1 MTTITDSGLR
11 EIKDLINGIAQTVN
25 GLDKKLDVNQARTDE
40 KLNAIEK
47 CLQLVKTRIN
57 AQTNWFIGAFA
68 ALVGG
73 LLIP

>member
-1 MTTITDSGLR
+1 MGL
-11 EIKDLINGIAQTVN
+11 
-25 GLDKKLDVNQARTDE
+25 KKIDVNQARTDE

-47 CLQLVKTRIN
+47 RLQLVKTRIN

-73 LLIP
+73 LWIPWIH